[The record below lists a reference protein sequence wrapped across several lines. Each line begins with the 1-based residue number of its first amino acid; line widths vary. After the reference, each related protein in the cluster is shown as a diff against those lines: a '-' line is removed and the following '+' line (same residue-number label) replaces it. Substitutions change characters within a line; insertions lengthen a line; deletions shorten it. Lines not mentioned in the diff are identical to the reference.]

1 MEVIMR
7 KRKNN
12 KFILFIVLG
21 VVLLLGVGIGVY
33 FIVNNDNKMETV
45 KKEEKKEEKV
55 EKKVSI
61 IDVDL
66 TIK

>member
-1 MEVIMR
+1 MR

-45 KKEEKKEEKV
+45 KKEEAKE
-55 EKKVSI
+55 
-61 IDVDL
+61 L
-66 TIK
+66 FRYL